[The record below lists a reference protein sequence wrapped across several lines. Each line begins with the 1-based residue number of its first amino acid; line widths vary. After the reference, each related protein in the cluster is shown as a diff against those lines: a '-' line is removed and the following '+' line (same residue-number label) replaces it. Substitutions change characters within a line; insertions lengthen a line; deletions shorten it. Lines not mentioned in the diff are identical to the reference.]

1 MTRLILTAILV
12 IVAAACGSTPAPSAS
27 PDPSS
32 PPASEAPGSPAPTP
46 APTDA
51 PEPSDEAVATP
62 EPTPEPTPRPTTKP
76 TPEPVKLKVEE
87 EWLIAGVRDDLF
99 DCVPLRDNL
108 PAETTGAIECR
119 SDDPDVARVG
129 FYLFDGSG
137 PAVDAYWTRMGNEG
151 VPMDTVACT
160 DVEGEAPYLPGDEEN
175 DSRHGCFINGEGY
188 ANYRATMPGFLM
200 YVGVLGRTN
209 DMAALRDFAWRG
221 NEDVPGIPTLWHEPA
236 E

>member
-32 PPASEAPGSPAPTP
+32 PPSSEAPGSPAPTP
-46 APTDA
+46 APTVA

-62 EPTPEPTPRPTTKP
+62 EPTPRPTKKP
-76 TPEPVKLKVEE
+76 TPEPVTLKVEE

-137 PAVDAYWTRMGNEG
+137 PAVDAYLTRMGDEG

-160 DVEGEAPYLPGDEEN
+160 DVEGEAPYIPGDDEN
-175 DSRHGCFINGEGY
+175 DSRHGCFINAAGY
-188 ANYRATMPGFLM
+188 ANYRATMPGYLM
-200 YVGVLGRTN
+200 YVGVLGRTD